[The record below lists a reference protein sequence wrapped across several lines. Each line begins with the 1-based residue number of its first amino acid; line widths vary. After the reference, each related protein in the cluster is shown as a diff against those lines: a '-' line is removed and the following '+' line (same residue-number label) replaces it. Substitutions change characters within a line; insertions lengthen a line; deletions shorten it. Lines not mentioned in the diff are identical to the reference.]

1 MTSRFALAAV
11 LLAATVSMSA
21 IAADAPHL
29 CGATDKVVF
38 SCPLAGGKK
47 TVSLCAGTDG
57 AIRYAFGQPGK
68 IELTHPSEAQ
78 DAPLSRTHLSFG
90 GASGGAAYAFD
101 KGGYQYIV
109 YSISGTGMDRGG
121 VVVRRDGEVK
131 AARDMQ
137 CQAGKITNTSD
148 EQVIDQTLKLKS
160 DPEIQSHGLPTTH

>member
-1 MTSRFALAAV
+1 MTFRFAFAAV
-11 LLAATVSMSA
+11 LLAATISSPV
-21 IAADAPHL
+21 IAADAPSL

-47 TVSLCAGTDG
+47 TVSVCAGADG
-57 AIRYAFGQPGK
+57 AIHYAFGQPGK
-68 IELTHPSEAQ
+68 IELTHPADTQ

-109 YSISGTGMDRGG
+109 YSISGTGMERGG
-121 VVVRRDGEVK
+121 VVVRRDGQVK

-148 EQVIDQTLKLKS
+148 EHVIDETLKLKS
-160 DPEIQSHGLPTTH
+160 DSEIQSHGLPTTH